1 MLQVSKKAKTTYRGK
16 QFKPTS
22 LLMKWLVEPLLAM
35 DDLNDWD
42 ALVLWWTSVGYDR
55 FLTEGVECKNRHWA
69 AQHLSSG
76 EGITPT
82 TPDGEEAI
90 KARFSSLIAQLPPL
104 LQGHRTAALKSR
116 LIDLNKACATNK
128 K

>member
-1 MLQVSKKAKTTYRGK
+1 MAWGTTARNG
-16 QFKPTS
+16 Q
-22 LLMKWLVEPLLAM
+22 LH
-35 DDLNDWD
+35 DWD

-55 FLTEGVECKNRHWA
+55 FLNEGVEPKNRQQA

-90 KARFSSLIAQLPPL
+90 KSRFSSLIAQLPPL
-104 LQGHRTAALKSR
+104 LQGQRTAALQSR
-116 LIDLNKACATNK
+116 LIALNKARVADK